1 MVDAIFLTLLILHV
15 GSIVG
20 WMGGAVLFV
29 SVLTPSL
36 RRMTPPSR
44 TEFLTSVIP
53 GYTRI
58 VGGTSIVAV
67 LSGLLLY
74 AYSTQIMPSLAPSG
88 QGLFYIQ
95 AGAVVGLI
103 VVIIAFGVTI
113 PTSRKLVSTVKQGPP
128 DDKAQALIGGLQK
141 RLGLA
146 ARAGAGLLGLTL
158 VLMIIGASI

>member
-44 TEFLTSVIP
+44 MEFLSSMIP
-53 GYTRI
+53 SYTRF
-58 VGGTSIVAV
+58 VGGTTIVAV

-74 AYSTQIMPSLAPSG
+74 VYSTQIVPSLAPSSS
-88 QGLFYIQ
+88 GLIYIQ
-95 AGAVVGLI
+95 AGAVLGLV

-113 PTSRKLVSTVKQGPP
+113 PTSRKLVSAVKRGPP
-128 DDKAQALIGGLQK
+128 DEKAQALIGGLQK

-146 ARAGAGLLGLTL
+146 ARAGTGLLGLTL
-158 VLMIIGASI
+158 ILMIIGANI